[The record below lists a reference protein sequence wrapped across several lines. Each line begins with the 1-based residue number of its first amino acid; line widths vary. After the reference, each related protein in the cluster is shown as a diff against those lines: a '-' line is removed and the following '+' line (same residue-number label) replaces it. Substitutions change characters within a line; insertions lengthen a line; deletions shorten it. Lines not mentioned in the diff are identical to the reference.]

1 MTSTKSV
8 TQINREHMNNVK
20 CLYHNCVEPRSILS
34 EKGVFCIKHK
44 GANPDKPYSAYKID
58 VPYCENIDGRLGFMC
73 ETRILDECMLTVD
86 HIDGIHQNNERINL
100 QSLCACC
107 QNYKTKICD
116 DWQRNHVK
124 EAREPL
130 YANYQYPW
138 IDTKHP
144 CPF

>member
-1 MTSTKSV
+1 MTSTKTV
-8 TQINREHMNNVK
+8 AQMNREYMNNVK
-20 CLYHNCVEPRSILS
+20 CLYHNCEEPRSIFT
-34 EKGVFCIKHK
+34 EKGVFCDKHQ

-58 VPYCENIDGRLGFMC
+58 VPYCENKDGRLGFIC
-73 ETRILDECMLTVD
+73 ETRILHECMLTVD
-86 HIDGIHQNNERINL
+86 HIDGNHKNDERINL

-107 QNYKTKICD
+107 QNYKTKLCKD
-116 DWQRNHVK
+116 YQPNHVK

-138 IDTKHP
+138 TDPEHS